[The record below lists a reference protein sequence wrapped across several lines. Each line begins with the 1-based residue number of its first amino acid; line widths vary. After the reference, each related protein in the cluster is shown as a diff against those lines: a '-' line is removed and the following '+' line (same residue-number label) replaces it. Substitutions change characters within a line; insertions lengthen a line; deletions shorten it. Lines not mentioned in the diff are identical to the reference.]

1 MSYFSNALK
10 YLREREKLT
19 QLELAEAL
27 GLTRS
32 RLSMYETGAR
42 EPDFQTLA
50 QIAEFFDV
58 PVDALINRDGDGN
71 FSEKVMKTRMV
82 PIRIMG
88 FGLAGAEKVEPIT
101 EDEYYTLQAILK
113 AMREQQ
119 EQRENREL

>member
-32 RLSMYETGAR
+32 RISMYETGAR

-50 QIAEFFDV
+50 LIAEFFHV
-58 PVDALINRDGDGN
+58 PVDVLVNAEEESA
-71 FSEKVMKTRMV
+71 FSEKVLKARTV

-101 EDEYYTLQAILK
+101 EEEYYTLQAILK

-119 EQRENREL
+119 EKRDKNKP